1 MIHFSLNLFKVLKNL
16 SHWICRLGSTK
27 AEYTS
32 PKNSLFY
39 ADPFSKSVFGLKLR
53 VIFFLISQKIFNC
66 YSSWSISFIYIY
78 IYFYIFISYLYLFR
92 QYICELIKTNNTLLK
107 LTSQSPGTA
116 VTSKQS
122 EPEPEPEP
130 SNMDSSSS
138 DTDPGIWKWNMQRQY
153 EKKFQCINNSSCV
166 SPDGPFTTLHSNY
179 SWK

>member
-78 IYFYIFISYLYLFR
+78 IYFYIFTSYLYLFR

-107 LTSQSPGTA
+107 LTSQGYSGLLEA
-116 VTSKQS
+116 VRARARAIKHGFFIIWYRSWDLKMKHAAS
-122 EPEPEPEP
+122 
-130 SNMDSSSS
+130 
-138 DTDPGIWKWNMQRQY
+138 IWKKISVY
-153 EKKFQCINNSSCV
+153 
-166 SPDGPFTTLHSNY
+166 
-179 SWK
+179 